1 LANCPRATSI
11 SCPCLSIAS
20 ISEDAFGENLREIA
34 AAAGIKEWPHNA
46 MRHSFGSYFFAK
58 SKNENLT
65 ASEMGNSPAM
75 VFQHYRALVKDAEA
89 TQYWALQPD
98 P

>member
-1 LANCPRATSI
+1 
-11 SCPCLSIAS
+11 
-20 ISEDAFGENLREIA
+20 
-34 AAAGIKEWPHNA
+34 

-75 VFQHYRALVKDAEA
+75 VFQHYRALVKESDSLE
-89 TQYWALQPD
+89 YWSLRPGA
-98 P
+98 